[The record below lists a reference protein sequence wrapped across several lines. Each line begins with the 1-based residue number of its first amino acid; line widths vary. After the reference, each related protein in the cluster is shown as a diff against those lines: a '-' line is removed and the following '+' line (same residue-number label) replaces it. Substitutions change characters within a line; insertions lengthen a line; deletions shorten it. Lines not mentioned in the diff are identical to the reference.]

1 MDSQKLFSNRS
12 LLNLVIPLILEQ
24 FLAVTVGMA
33 DSMMVASVSEA
44 AVSGVSLVD
53 SVNILL
59 INIFAALATG
69 GAVVSG
75 QYLGMKKK
83 EKASIAAD
91 QLVLFVLIISLGI
104 MALMYLGKEFILT
117 GVFGRIDQEVYYHA
131 NRYLLV
137 VTASI
142 PFIAL
147 YNSGAALYRSMGD
160 SKTSLRISLV
170 VNIVNVIGNAIL
182 IYGFH
187 LGVVG
192 AAIPTLVSRAL
203 GAFIVLIKL
212 RDQNLLI
219 HLAVPFKLKLDGK
232 MIKKILHIGVPSGI
246 ENSLFQLGKIMLLSL
261 VTGFGT
267 SAIAANSIAGTLSNF
282 HILPASAIGL
292 ALITVVSRCV
302 GASDYQQAR
311 YYTKKLM
318 IAAYISMTFASLLL
332 FFLLPLLLKVYN
344 LSPETTTLTY
354 NISSSHIFASILI
367 WPAAFTLP
375 NVLRAANDVK
385 YTMTVSI
392 VSMWI
397 FRIILA
403 FILGWYTDLGV
414 YSVWIAMY
422 VDWVVRSFFF
432 VLRYRGK
439 KWEKQVI

>member
-1 MDSQKLFSNRS
+1 
-12 LLNLVIPLILEQ
+12 
-24 FLAVTVGMA
+24 
-33 DSMMVASVSEA
+33 
-44 AVSGVSLVD
+44 
-53 SVNILL
+53 
-59 INIFAALATG
+59 
-69 GAVVSG
+69 
-75 QYLGMKKK
+75 
-83 EKASIAAD
+83 
-91 QLVLFVLIISLGI
+91 
-104 MALMYLGKEFILT
+104 
-117 GVFGRIDQEVYYHA
+117 
-131 NRYLLV
+131 
-137 VTASI
+137 
-142 PFIAL
+142 
-147 YNSGAALYRSMGD
+147 
-160 SKTSLRISLV
+160 
-170 VNIVNVIGNAIL
+170 
-182 IYGFH
+182 
-187 LGVVG
+187 
-192 AAIPTLVSRAL
+192 
-203 GAFIVLIKL
+203 
-212 RDQNLLI
+212 
-219 HLAVPFKLKLDGK
+219 
-232 MIKKILHIGVPSGI
+232 
-246 ENSLFQLGKIMLLSL
+246 MLLSL

-302 GASDYQQAR
+302 GARDYQQAR

-367 WPAAFTLP
+367 WPSAFTLP